1 MAQIVWNMFLARAL
15 SCSITLIILFT
26 AVAGATSIQR
36 VEGTVSEVEE
46 GYLLVKPDGQEK
58 TIRLVLRWKARFVPP
73 KLPLKGDRVLVL
85 YKDKPEGAVIYEIRY
100 QKDGAGRMPPT
111 PDSSSKGA
119 K

>member
-1 MAQIVWNMFLARAL
+1 MCALRAIVHAIAF
-15 SCSITLIILFT
+15 IVLIAAI
-26 AVAGATSIQR
+26 AGGTSIQR

-85 YKDKPEGAVIYEIRY
+85 YKDKPEGAVIYEVQY
-100 QKDGAGRMPPT
+100 QKNGAGGT
-111 PDSSSKGA
+111 PSALDSSTGSTK
-119 K
+119 